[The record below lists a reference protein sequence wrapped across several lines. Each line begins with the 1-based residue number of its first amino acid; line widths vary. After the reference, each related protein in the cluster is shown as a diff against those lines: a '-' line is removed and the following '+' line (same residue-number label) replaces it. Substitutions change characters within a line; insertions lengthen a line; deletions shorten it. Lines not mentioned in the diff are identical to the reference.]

1 MNIIETYSINRNNIH
16 IDNELK
22 PNEAIIVCNHYI
34 MEQLSRKGVTFD
46 EMYPGVFIVTS
57 LNGNSTMQDIE
68 KINRLIRL
76 YDPDLIE

>member
-1 MNIIETYSINRNNIH
+1 MNIIKTYSINRNNIH

-22 PNEAIIVCNHYI
+22 TNEAIIVCNHYI
-34 MEQLSRKGVTFD
+34 MEQLSRNGVTFD

-68 KINRLIRL
+68 KINRLIRS
-76 YDPDLIE
+76 YFFKW

>member
-1 MNIIETYSINRNNIH
+1 MNIIKTYSIDRNNIH

-34 MEQLSRKGVTFD
+34 MEQLSRKGVIFD

-57 LNGNSTMQDIE
+57 LNGNSTM
-68 KINRLIRL
+68 
-76 YDPDLIE
+76 